1 LRESDI
7 ALYRAKGAGKA
18 RAILFD
24 PAMHARAMQR
34 LELETDLRRA
44 VELNEFVVYYQP
56 EVDLLDGRLYG
67 VEALVRWQHP
77 TRGLLNPDEFIEVA
91 EETGLI
97 LDIGPR
103 VLEQACRDLRRWGDQ
118 VPDRRPLALSVNLS
132 PREFQC
138 PGLLAAISGIIEASG
153 VAPEQIRI
161 EITESVMVQDT
172 AAALATMHALKA
184 LGLQLAID
192 DFGTGYSSLS
202 YLRQFP
208 VDTLKVDRSFLTE
221 LATDA
226 GTVAIVR
233 AVTTLAHE
241 LKIAVTAEGI
251 ETIEQ
256 VASAVAL
263 HCDRGQGYYFSPPM
277 PFERMTAHL
286 MRGE

>member
-1 LRESDI
+1 
-7 ALYRAKGAGKA
+7 
-18 RAILFD
+18 
-24 PAMHARAMQR
+24 
-34 LELETDLRRA
+34 
-44 VELNEFVVYYQP
+44 
-56 EVDLLDGRLYG
+56 
-67 VEALVRWQHP
+67 
-77 TRGLLNPDEFIEVA
+77 
-91 EETGLI
+91 
-97 LDIGPR
+97 
-103 VLEQACRDLRRWGDQ
+103 
-118 VPDRRPLALSVNLS
+118 
-132 PREFQC
+132 
-138 PGLLAAISGIIEASG
+138 
-153 VAPEQIRI
+153 
-161 EITESVMVQDT
+161 
-172 AAALATMHALKA
+172 
-184 LGLQLAID
+184 
-192 DFGTGYSSLS
+192 
-202 YLRQFP
+202 